1 MTDAESV
8 ARGIAD
14 RWTCIGEDRAVK
26 FLIKEIATALRD
38 RYDAGYADA
47 CRIVHDRADA
57 EGYRRGYEEGSEFQM
72 KMRIRDAT
80 ERNQEPKCDG
90 ECGKECKTC
99 WPTQETRAEKILA
112 VARMAHPTSKSL
124 DEALVSIRT
133 ELDAAVREAEEPW
146 KILCENQ
153 LVGLKVASECERI
166 GDEIAHKLCEQD
178 CECSK
183 KGFAAAREKAAGI
196 VKKSEQGMWLDII
209 AERIMAMAPEEGK

>member
-99 WPTQETRAEKILA
+99 WPT
-112 VARMAHPTSKSL
+112 
-124 DEALVSIRT
+124 
-133 ELDAAVREAEEPW
+133 
-146 KILCENQ
+146 
-153 LVGLKVASECERI
+153 
-166 GDEIAHKLCEQD
+166 
-178 CECSK
+178 
-183 KGFAAAREKAAGI
+183 KAG
-196 VKKSEQGMWLDII
+196 E
-209 AERIMAMAPEEGK
+209 